1 MAPSNRAFHALLR
14 TCLRQRAAMFV
25 LAGGAFLSACT
36 VSSVM
41 TPTPMVDVGTSTA
54 AITVPSR
61 DVLAERSRKAVRPSP
76 RKASLPS
83 GRVSSGPAPSYP
95 GSEQDT
101 SRPDFSGMTEEEVA
115 LALPDPREEAAP
127 ESREEQAQSRPEAPA
142 RRLVA
147 VPPPPPLHPA
157 GPREPEKRYA
167 GLPPALPG
175 IATPPAAPQA
185 PGLMPASEIELRHE
199 LKRLGVIY
207 ADLPPIRPGGACG
220 IDYPV
225 KVMALS
231 GGIRMNPP
239 AILNARMAVTF
250 AKYVRRDFA
259 PAVRWRYFS
268 GIRTIRDGS
277 YSCRNMIGESSHHLS
292 EHAKGNAIDVMG
304 ITLDSGRVI
313 DVEKPGWFSFRE
325 RGFLRKVRGEA
336 CGYFTT
342 VLGPGYNWAHRNH
355 FHFDLM
361 KRRSG
366 YVACR

>member
-1 MAPSNRAFHALLR
+1 MLA
-14 TCLRQRAAMFV
+14 
-25 LAGGAFLSACT
+25 LAGSTFLSACT
-36 VSSVM
+36 VNSVM
-41 TPTPMVDVGTSTA
+41 NPTPLVDVGTSTA
-54 AITVPSR
+54 AITVPSH
-61 DVLAERSRKAVRPSP
+61 DVLVEERRKARRSAPEKTSFPS
-76 RKASLPS
+76 
-83 GRVSSGPAPSYP
+83 
-95 GSEQDT
+95 DT
-101 SRPDFSGMTEEEVA
+101 SLNDSAFSRSEPPQEPSRTDYSGMTEEEVA
-115 LALPDPREEAAP
+115 LALPDPRDDIAP
-127 ESREEQAQSRPEAPA
+127 ASVREEDHERSSGYLKAPTPRSA
-142 RRLVA
+142 A
-147 VPPPPPLHPA
+147 VPPVVPVHPA
-157 GPREPEKRYA
+157 KPKAPERRYA

-175 IATPPAAPQA
+175 IVTPPAAPQA

-207 ADLPPIRPGGACG
+207 ADMPPIHPGGACG

-231 GGIRMNPP
+231 GGIQMRPP
-239 AILNARMAVTF
+239 AVVNAKMAVTF
-250 AKYVRRDFA
+250 AKYIKRDFA

-268 GIRTIRDGS
+268 GIRSIRDGS
-277 YSCRNMIGESSHHLS
+277 YSCRNMIGESTHHLS
-292 EHAKGNAIDVMG
+292 EHAKGNAIDLMG

-355 FHFDLM
+355 FHFDL
-361 KRRSG
+361 KQRRSG

>member
-1 MAPSNRAFHALLR
+1 ML
-14 TCLRQRAAMFV
+14 TV
-25 LAGGAFLSACT
+25 AGSVFLSACT

-41 TPTPMVDVGTSTA
+41 APTPMVDVGTSTA

-61 DVLAERSRKAVRPSP
+61 ATLVEERQKPSRRTPRDV
-76 RKASLPS
+76 SLPS
-83 GRVSSGPAPSYP
+83 DRVPEKPESAQTSALREPAPADYA
-95 GSEQDT
+95 
-101 SRPDFSGMTEEEVA
+101 GMTEEEVA
-115 LALPDPREEAAP
+115 LALPGPLDKSAPVAPP
-127 ESREEQAQSRPEAPA
+127 ESRHRPASDYLKAPA
-142 RRLVA
+142 PRSAA
-147 VPPPPPLHPA
+147 VPPVVPIHPA
-157 GPREPEKRYA
+157 APKAPEKRYA
-167 GLPPALPG
+167 GLPPVLPG
-175 IATPPAAPQA
+175 IATPPATPQA

-199 LKRLGVIY
+199 LKRLGVTY

-239 AILNARMAVTF
+239 AILNAKMAVTF
-250 AKYVRRDFA
+250 AKYVRADFA

-277 YSCRNMIGESSHHLS
+277 YSCRNMIGESTHHLS

-304 ITLDSGRVI
+304 ITLESGRVI

-325 RGFLRKVRGEA
+325 RGFLKKVRAEA

-361 KRRSG
+361 QRRSG

>member
-1 MAPSNRAFHALLR
+1 MFAL
-14 TCLRQRAAMFV
+14 AASA
-25 LAGGAFLSACT
+25 LLSACT

-41 TPTPMVDVGTSTA
+41 NPTPMVDVGTSTA

-61 DVLAERSRKAVRPSP
+61 EMFVDAPEEAPRSRRRPATHLLEIAPDSSALPRPRPS
-76 RKASLPS
+76 REPS
-83 GRVSSGPAPSYP
+83 ETDY
-95 GSEQDT
+95 
-101 SRPDFSGMTEEEVA
+101 SGMTEEEVA
-115 LALPDPREEAAP
+115 LALPDPRDDIAP
-127 ESREEQAQSRPEAPA
+127 APA
-142 RRLVA
+142 RNEDDEQSSGHLKAPLPRTAA
-147 VPPPPPLHPA
+147 VPPVAPLHPA
-157 GPREPEKRYA
+157 EPKAPEKRYA
-167 GLPPALPG
+167 GLPSALPG
-175 IATPPAAPQA
+175 IVTPPAAPRV
-185 PGLMPASEIELRHE
+185 PGLMPSSEIELRHE

-207 ADLPPIRPGGACG
+207 ADMPPIHPGGACG

-231 GGIRMNPP
+231 GGIQMRPP
-239 AILNARMAVTF
+239 AVLNAKMAVTF
-250 AKYVRRDFA
+250 AKYIRSDFA

-268 GIRTIRDGS
+268 GIRSIRDGS

-292 EHAKGNAIDVMG
+292 EHAKGNAIDVLG

-325 RGFLRKVRGEA
+325 RGFLNKVRGEA

-361 KRRSG
+361 QRRSG

>member
-1 MAPSNRAFHALLR
+1 
-14 TCLRQRAAMFV
+14 
-25 LAGGAFLSACT
+25 
-36 VSSVM
+36 
-41 TPTPMVDVGTSTA
+41 
-54 AITVPSR
+54 
-61 DVLAERSRKAVRPSP
+61 
-76 RKASLPS
+76 
-83 GRVSSGPAPSYP
+83 
-95 GSEQDT
+95 
-101 SRPDFSGMTEEEVA
+101 MTEEQVA
-115 LALPDPREEAAP
+115 LALPGPLDRTAPAALP
-127 ESREEQAQSRPEAPA
+127 ESERKPASGYLQAPA
-142 RRLVA
+142 RSAA
-147 VPPPPPLHPA
+147 VPPPVPLRPERPKA
-157 GPREPEKRYA
+157 PEKRYA
-167 GLPPALPG
+167 GLPSALPG
-175 IATPPAAPQA
+175 IVTPPAAPQT

-199 LKRLGVIY
+199 LKRLGVTY
-207 ADLPPIRPGGACG
+207 ADLPPIHPGGACG

-231 GGIRMNPP
+231 GGIKMNPP
-239 AILNARMAVTF
+239 AILRAKMAVTF
-250 AKYVRRDFA
+250 AKYVRKDFA

-268 GIRTIRDGS
+268 GIRAIRDGS
-277 YSCRNMIGESSHHLS
+277 YSCRNMIGESTHHLS

-325 RGFLRKVRGEA
+325 RGFLKKVRGEA